1 MSCHYLY
8 FYFVVLDYVSTLFC
22 AWSALVSSTC
32 RVISISVFSTLSV
45 SLVMFLCLSGLP
57 GFYLVSQS
65 PFQVNMSSFLFLMF
79 MLSSA
84 HNLLFYPFVSPV
96 SYVSM
101 YV

>member
-1 MSCHYLY
+1 MSCHQYL
-8 FYFVVLDYVSTLFC
+8 
-22 AWSALVSSTC
+22 
-32 RVISISVFSTLSV
+32 SVFTLSV